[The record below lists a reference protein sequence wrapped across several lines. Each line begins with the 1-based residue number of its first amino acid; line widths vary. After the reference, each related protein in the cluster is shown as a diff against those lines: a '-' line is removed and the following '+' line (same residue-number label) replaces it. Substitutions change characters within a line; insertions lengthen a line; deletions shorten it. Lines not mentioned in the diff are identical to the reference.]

1 MPPLMRYHTSA
12 VIIKAIKVYIDA
24 YPSIEM
30 PITGVA
36 PPKHGATPAAVEPT
50 EAPKKKT
57 PGFEAVF
64 AIAGL
69 LAVAYLV
76 LRQRE

>member
-1 MPPLMRYHTSA
+1 MIGNGTEEIFNATRDA
-12 VIIKAIKVYIDA
+12 VV
-24 YPSIEM
+24 
-30 PITGVA
+30 T
-36 PPKHGATPAAVEPT
+36 ATPAIAEEV
-50 EAPKKKT
+50 ARR

-76 LRQRE
+76 LRQRGNGDGDCDE

>member
-1 MPPLMRYHTSA
+1 M
-12 VIIKAIKVYIDA
+12 IIKAIKVHTDA
-24 YPSIEM
+24 YPSTEM

-36 PPKHGATPAAVEPT
+36 PPKPGDAPAAVEPT
-50 EAPKKKT
+50 RKPGV

-64 AIAGL
+64 AIAEL

-76 LRQRE
+76 LRPQE

>member
-1 MPPLMRYHTSA
+1 
-12 VIIKAIKVYIDA
+12 VIIKAIKVHTDV

-30 PITGVA
+30 TITGVA
-36 PPKHGATPAAVEPT
+36 PPKHGDAHAAVEPT
-50 EAPKKKT
+50 KKPCV